1 MNTTRSTSGARSDH
15 LGIVRSFSTS
25 SAPREH
31 RIPRWEDHN
40 RTALVD
46 LRTAC
51 FARDSL
57 TSTMLNLPL
66 ASMRLTDI
74 ASNDHVIE
82 RTETH
87 IGRTPAGTVLL
98 CLLAKGD
105 ASFFG
110 AHGTVRIGS
119 SEAILYDSDE
129 PFMYGFNSPMRQHI
143 FQIPRAKFHEL
154 TGRERLPRPVA
165 FGKAD
170 EHTLS
175 AFRRIFLNTM
185 RSSILRQEQTAE
197 GVDETFDEL
206 FSMLLDSRNRSSSR
220 AHYAMANDFIT
231 SNLEQPGLSVG
242 DVASA
247 VGVSERQLS
256 RVFADHGIGVAQ
268 SIAEIRLATAHDI
281 LTSTRADGF
290 SIGEIANRVGYRHL
304 SHFSR
309 SFKARYGT
317 TARELKL
324 SRSRHE

>member
-1 MNTTRSTSGARSDH
+1 MNTTRSTSGVRSDH

-25 SAPREH
+25 SAPKER
-31 RIPRWEDHN
+31 RISMWEDHN

-66 ASMRLTDI
+66 QSMRLTDI

-82 RTETH
+82 RTDTH

-129 PFMYGFNSPMRQHI
+129 PFMYGFNSTMRQHI
-143 FQIPRAKFHEL
+143 FQIPRAKFREL
-154 TGRERLPRPVA
+154 TGRERLPQPMV

-170 EHTLS
+170 ERPLS
-175 AFRRIFLNTM
+175 SFRRIFANTI
-185 RSSILRQEQTAE
+185 RSSILRQTAADDRIE
-197 GVDETFDEL
+197 EAFDGL
-206 FSMLLDSRNRSSSR
+206 FSMLLDSRNRGSSR
-220 AHYAMANDFIT
+220 AHYAMAKDFIV
-231 SNLEQPGLSVG
+231 SNLDQPGLSVG

-256 RVFADHGIGVAQ
+256 RVFADQGIGVAE
-268 SIAEIRLATAHDI
+268 SIAEVRLAAAYDM
-281 LTSTRADGF
+281 LTSTRADGL
-290 SIGEIANRVGYRHL
+290 SIGEIARRVGYIHL

-309 SFKARYGT
+309 SFKAKYGM
-317 TARELKL
+317 TARDVKNSL
-324 SRSRHE
+324 SSA

>member
-1 MNTTRSTSGARSDH
+1 MNMTRSASGARSDQ

-25 SAPREH
+25 SAPKEQ
-31 RIPRWEDHN
+31 RIPMWEDHN

-82 RTETH
+82 RSGTH

-110 AHGTVRIGS
+110 AHGSERIGS

-143 FQIPRAKFHEL
+143 FQIPRTKFHEL
-154 TGRERLPRPVA
+154 TGRERLPQPMV

-170 EHTLS
+170 ERTLS
-175 AFRRIFLNTM
+175 SFRRIFANTM
-185 RSSILRQEQTAE
+185 RSSILRQTTADEQPE
-197 GVDETFDEL
+197 ESFDGL
-206 FSMLLDSRNRSSSR
+206 FSMLLDSRNRGNSR
-220 AHYAMANDFIT
+220 AQYAMAKDFIA
-231 SNLEQPGLSVG
+231 SNFDQPGLSVG

-256 RVFADHGIGVAQ
+256 RVFADHGIGVAE
-268 SIAEIRLATAHDI
+268 SIAEVRLAVAHDM
-281 LTSTRADGF
+281 LTSTSSSGL
-290 SIGEIANRVGYRHL
+290 SIGEITRRVGYIHL

-309 SFKARYGT
+309 SFKARYGM
-317 TARELKL
+317 TARDVKNSL
-324 SRSRHE
+324 SSA

>member
-1 MNTTRSTSGARSDH
+1 MNTTRSTSSARSDH
-15 LGIVRSFSTS
+15 FGIVRSFSTS
-25 SAPREH
+25 RAPRER
-31 RIPRWEDHN
+31 RIPMWEDHN

-51 FARDSL
+51 VARDSL

-66 ASMRLTDI
+66 SSMSLTDI

-82 RTETH
+82 RSNTH

-143 FQIPRAKFHEL
+143 FQIPRVKFHEL
-154 TGRERLPRPVA
+154 TGRERLPQPVV
-165 FGKAD
+165 FGKSD
-170 EHTLS
+170 ERPLS
-175 AFRRIFLNTM
+175 AFRRIFVNTM
-185 RSSILRQEQTAE
+185 RSSILRQNTTADRA
-197 GVDETFDEL
+197 DETFDGL
-206 FSMLLDSRNRSSSR
+206 FSMLLDSRSRGGSR
-220 AHYAMANDFIT
+220 AQYAIAKDFIV
-231 SNLEQPGLSVG
+231 SNLDQPGLSVG

-256 RVFADHGIGVAQ
+256 RVFADHGIGVAE
-268 SIAEIRLATAHDI
+268 SIAEVRLAAAHDM
-281 LTSTRADGF
+281 LTSTRADGL
-290 SIGEIANRVGYRHL
+290 SIGEIARRVGYRHP

-317 TARELKL
+317 TARDLKNSL
-324 SRSRHE
+324 SSA